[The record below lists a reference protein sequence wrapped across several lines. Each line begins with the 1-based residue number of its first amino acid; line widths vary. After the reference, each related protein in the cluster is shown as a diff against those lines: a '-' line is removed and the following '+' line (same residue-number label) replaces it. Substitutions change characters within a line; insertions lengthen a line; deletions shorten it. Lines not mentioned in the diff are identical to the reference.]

1 MESGRG
7 GGGARQRGAERRGF
21 WISLRGK
28 DRGTMVQEG
37 FDFAQDSDEGGGS
50 DYLFISDSEDEISDE
65 GSFLPETEE
74 QPPSMD
80 QPLNAVEE
88 QLVQDIEGQG
98 GDAWK
103 DLGSHAQQ
111 LEEEADAD
119 EDLSHRVRCRGVEV
133 PTVVPRARPPSR
145 QLQVGLIDKRCRL

>member
-7 GGGARQRGAERRGF
+7 GGGARQRGAGRHGF
-21 WISLRGK
+21 WISLCRK
-28 DRGTMVQEG
+28 DRGAVVQEG
-37 FDFAQDSDEGGGS
+37 IDFAQDSDEGGGS

-74 QPPSMD
+74 QAPSMD

-88 QLVQDIEGQG
+88 QLLQDIEGQG
-98 GDAWK
+98 GDPWK
-103 DLGSHAQQ
+103 ELGSHAQQ

-119 EDLSHRVRCRGVEV
+119 VLDPHEQDDGANNRLCEVRDSMLMILLPLYYQNNDG
-133 PTVVPRARPPSR
+133 
-145 QLQVGLIDKRCRL
+145 K